1 MAGKIIEP
9 EVEAVTEPEE
19 THQEPIEEPQPEEPE
34 IPEKYRG
41 KSAAELAQMHQEL
54 EKLMGRQSQ
63 EVGEL
68 RKAFDDFVVTQAKN
82 VPQETSQEEDEVDFF
97 VDPKSAVRREIES
110 HPEVQEAR
118 RVAQEYKQ
126 TNSLQLLQ
134 QKHPDV
140 KEIVANQAFQD
151 WISRSQFR
159 QRLFEQADKQYDYEA
174 ADELFSLWKERADVV
189 RKTKNA
195 ESTANRQQIKK
206 AATGSTR
213 SNPEGQR
220 SKKIYRRADIRKLMK
235 SDPDRYRDLAD
246 EILKAYDEGRVR

>member
-1 MAGKIIEP
+1 M
-9 EVEAVTEPEE
+9 
-19 THQEPIEEPQPEEPE
+19 
-34 IPEKYRG
+34 
-41 KSAAELAQMHQEL
+41 
-54 EKLMGRQSQ
+54 
-63 EVGEL
+63 
-68 RKAFDDFVVTQAKN
+68 
-82 VPQETSQEEDEVDFF
+82 
-97 VDPKSAVRREIES
+97 
-110 HPEVQEAR
+110 QEAR